1 MNFTRPNVLSC
12 FDCTVEKWRFLVD
25 NHGPQGATFQ
35 INFCPAHKRNFQA
48 PPVPDPSSPTVTSSA
63 ANPSATSTS
72 SSSPPVQAVVPGA
85 TTRLIPARQDPA
97 GPGTS
102 TAIITMPIQPSSTAI
117 SIPSAGPTRT
127 TSRFRPSCS
136 SSSVDVYN
144 TVKAE
149 VLASGNPTS
158 ILQALEKLGVCR
170 RTFNRKRPIAEL
182 YLLDEHAFNE
192 VRDEL
197 AGTSGGRRIPQSQL
211 SARCD
216 AVLKRQDMK
225 IKRRIA
231 VTEGRLI

>member
-1 MNFTRPNVLSC
+1 MR
-12 FDCTVEKWRFLVD
+12 K
-25 NHGPQGATFQ
+25 
-35 INFCPAHKRNFQA
+35 
-48 PPVPDPSSPTVTSSA
+48 
-63 ANPSATSTS
+63 
-72 SSSPPVQAVVPGA
+72 
-85 TTRLIPARQDPA
+85 
-97 GPGTS
+97 
-102 TAIITMPIQPSSTAI
+102 IT
-117 SIPSAGPTRT
+117 
-127 TSRFRPSCS
+127 
-136 SSSVDVYN
+136 VYN